1 MVRRSETRVDD
12 PNDHQGGPA
21 TVSARRWHPVALGN
35 VCPHRFAPLNMGKL
49 LGDVVQCPYHG
60 LQFNSGGQCVHIPHG
75 DCTVSQKMAV
85 PSYPVVERHKLIW
98 VWMGNPED
106 ADPATIPDFSCHEDE
121 ELAFVGGVLEVDANY
136 KLIVDNL
143 MDLSHAA
150 TVHEGLLSMPGLYT
164 SKLETIQRGTTVYAN
179 KWMPDGE
186 IQPAHAMLWKDHV
199 PGEMCD
205 QWAYMRWDAPAHLLL
220 DVGVTKVGA
229 PRTKGIF
236 VYGTDILTPK
246 DETTTYYFWG
256 VTRNYDVDN
265 EAANAQWHEIIKLA
279 FDGQDKPMI
288 EAQQRVLGERD
299 IEDMNPV
306 MFSADT
312 GSMRARR
319 VSGGTDQWQDASP
332 AAGRATA
339 FPSTRRS
346 KLDESGTA
354 CTLNSQNC
362 RSFAPEGRG
371 HQPLF

>member
-1 MVRRSETRVDD
+1 MSTKEFLKQAWYAAAWSDEVKHELLTRTIIKEPVLLYRREDGT
-12 PNDHQGGPA
+12 
-21 TVSARRWHPVALGN
+21 PVAMGN
-35 VCPHRFAPLNMGKL
+35 VCPHRFAPLNRGKL

-60 LQFNSGGQCVHIPHG
+60 LRFNSIGQCVHIPHG
-75 DCTVSQKMAV
+75 DGTVSQKMAV

-98 VWMGNPED
+98 VWMGNPAD
-106 ADPATIPDFSCHEDE
+106 ADPATIPDFSCHEDD
-121 ELAFVGGVLEVDANY
+121 ELAFVGGMLEVDANY
-136 KLIVDNL
+136 KLVVDNL

-199 PGEMCD
+199 PGENCD

-229 PRTKGIF
+229 PRAKGIF
-236 VYGTDILTPK
+236 MYGTDVLTPK
-246 DETTTYYFWG
+246 DEFTTYYFWG
-256 VTRNYDVDN
+256 VTRNYDIDN
-265 EAANAQWHEIIKLA
+265 EVANAQWREIIKMA

-288 EAQQRVLGERD
+288 EAQQKVLGERD

-319 VSGGTDQWQDASP
+319 VLAGLIRDKGTPQPQIVPLRSHRHEVESSINPVLP
-332 AAGRATA
+332 AI
-339 FPSTRRS
+339 
-346 KLDESGTA
+346 
-354 CTLNSQNC
+354 
-362 RSFAPEGRG
+362 
-371 HQPLF
+371 